1 MKSLIRKVKKVL
13 NAINLQ
19 NIKSVLRYIK
29 NNGFK
34 GLGTTIINKIRFGKV
49 VLDEYA
55 TWITNNEPN
64 TAELENEKKYES
76 CQNLKFDII
85 CPNDEKLIK
94 SIENQT
100 YKKYKVYEFDKE
112 KILNSKSDYL
122 IFLGNNIELAQ
133 FALYEIVKS
142 IEYRDSI
149 LIYSDN
155 DKLINGK
162 RIEPHFKPGFARDT
176 ILSQNYIGQFIA
188 VNNSI
193 TPTYII
199 HRIVSNIITCELRSV
214 LTIRFC
220 SAWIFSYNR
229 LILCSRNLMIT
240 HIESFNFDFPS
251 FYENF

>member
-19 NIKSVLRYIK
+19 NMKSVLRYIK

-55 TWITNNEPN
+55 TWIANNEPN

-100 YKKYKVYEFDKE
+100 YKKYRC
-112 KILNSKSDYL
+112 IL
-122 IFLGNNIELAQ
+122 
-133 FALYEIVKS
+133 
-142 IEYRDSI
+142 
-149 LIYSDN
+149 
-155 DKLINGK
+155 
-162 RIEPHFKPGFARDT
+162 
-176 ILSQNYIGQFIA
+176 
-188 VNNSI
+188 
-193 TPTYII
+193 
-199 HRIVSNIITCELRSV
+199 
-214 LTIRFC
+214 
-220 SAWIFSYNR
+220 
-229 LILCSRNLMIT
+229 
-240 HIESFNFDFPS
+240 
-251 FYENF
+251 

>member
-19 NIKSVLRYIK
+19 NMKSVLRYIK

-55 TWITNNEPN
+55 TWIANNEPN
-64 TAELENEKKYES
+64 TSELENEKKYES

-100 YKKYKVYEFDKE
+100 YKKYNVYKFEKE
-112 KILNSKSDYL
+112 RILNSKSDYL

-155 DKLINGK
+155 DKLIDEK
-162 RIEPHFKPGFARDT
+162 RTEPHFKPGFARDT

-188 VNNSI
+188 VKTDFIKIHQDILNNLNK
-193 TPTYII
+193 
-199 HRIVSNIITCELRSV
+199 NIIYDILLQISEKTRKIEHIQKILYHE
-214 LTIRFC
+214 TIE
-220 SAWIFSYNR
+220 NR
-229 LILCSRNLMIT
+229 KIDVEDEKQI
-240 HIESFNFDFPS
+240 IAKQ
-251 FYENF
+251 